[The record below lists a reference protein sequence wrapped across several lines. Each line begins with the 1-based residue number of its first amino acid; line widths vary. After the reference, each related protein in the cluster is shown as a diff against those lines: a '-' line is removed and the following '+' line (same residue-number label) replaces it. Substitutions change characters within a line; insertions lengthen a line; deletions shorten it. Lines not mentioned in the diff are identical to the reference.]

1 MESNFSSEKS
11 IIMTILNQ
19 PNEENERN
27 IQNPDGTP
35 VYNNRPDE
43 LRDDFDQEKEKLEET
58 DVDERQDWGDVDP
71 AGGDAPSS
79 PGSAV

>member
-1 MESNFSSEKS
+1 MN
-11 IIMTILNQ
+11 TTNQ
-19 PNEENERN
+19 HNEDQDRN
-27 IQNPDGTP
+27 IQNPDHTP

-43 LRDDFDQEKEKLEET
+43 RRDDIEQEEEEI
-58 DVDERQDWGDVDP
+58 DETEADDRRDWGDVDP